1 LVEPLTRRE
10 LEVLRLLAEG
20 ASNDQIAQRLVVSL
34 GTVKKH
40 LSNIFGKFQ
49 VESRTQAVAR
59 AHALG
64 LL

>member
-1 LVEPLTRRE
+1 
-10 LEVLRLLAEG
+10 VLGLLAEG
-20 ASNDQIAQRLVVSL
+20 ASNDAIARRLIVSL

-40 LSNIFGKFQ
+40 LSNIFGKLA